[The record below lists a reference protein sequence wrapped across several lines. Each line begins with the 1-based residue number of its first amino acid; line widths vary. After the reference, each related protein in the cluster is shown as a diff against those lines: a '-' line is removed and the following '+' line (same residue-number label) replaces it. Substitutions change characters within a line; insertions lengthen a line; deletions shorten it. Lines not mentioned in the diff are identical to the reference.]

1 MTSIKAKV
9 TQGGLTKAKVNPQ
22 QEVVVTNYRV
32 NVSNISLS
40 DLVDVA
46 AGAPLDGAL
55 LSFNGDSGTW
65 EAKRIIEN
73 QNTEFNGGHF

>member
-1 MTSIKAKV
+1 MTSIKARV

-22 QEVVVTNYRV
+22 QEIVVTNYRV
-32 NVSNISLS
+32 NVNSISLS

-46 AGAPLDGAL
+46 TNNASDGAL
-55 LSFNGDSGTW
+55 LTYNGNSGTW
-65 EAKRIIEN
+65 EAKTIIEN